1 MMSSQFIL
9 AVDDDPAIL
18 DLIAELLGY
27 EGYPVITTG
36 EGSVAVA
43 MARANPPALILL
55 DLMMPQMSG
64 WQVVAALRITPQTRV
79 IPVVLLSARRDLP
92 AAAQE
97 LEINSFL
104 EKPFELDALLNIV
117 KQYVER
123 APTDPTR
130 T

>member
-1 MMSSQFIL
+1 MSSQFIL

-27 EGYPVITTG
+27 EGYTVITTG
-36 EGSVAVA
+36 EGSIAVS

-64 WQVVAALRITPQTRV
+64 WQVVAELRSTPRTRV

-92 AAAQE
+92 TTAQE
-97 LEINSFL
+97 LEITSFL

-117 KQYVER
+117 GQFVER
-123 APTDPTR
+123 TLTDPTR
-130 T
+130 I